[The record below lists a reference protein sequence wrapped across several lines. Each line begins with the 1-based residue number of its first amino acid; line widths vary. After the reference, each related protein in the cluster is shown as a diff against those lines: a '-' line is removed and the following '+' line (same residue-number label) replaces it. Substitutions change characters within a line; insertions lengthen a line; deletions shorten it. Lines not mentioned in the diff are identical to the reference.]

1 MKNCSNHPA
10 QRKSP
15 GHRCSEAPP
24 APAQRRAPPF
34 LLVGVGPPLGV
45 GGWQETWPGP
55 RDEGRPFPISR
66 FCGLK
71 FFSEPGSP
79 KGGKWKGH
87 GTGLKP
93 SAVALAVTESSET
106 PRPARS
112 PRPRT
117 SLAGTQVHGA
127 GSS

>member
-24 APAQRRAPPF
+24 APAQGRAPPF

-71 FFSEPGSP
+71 FSDWALP
-79 KGGKWKGH
+79 KAVSGK
-87 GTGLKP
+87 GTGP
-93 SAVALAVTESSET
+93 VSS
-106 PRPARS
+106 P
-112 PRPRT
+112 
-117 SLAGTQVHGA
+117 LLWL
-127 GSS
+127 